1 MPPAPPLP
9 PPPPTAGYPCP
20 VTTLLPHPSSG
31 DWSVL
36 STHSRYKRSQSAPPP
51 KKKKML
57 RSPTLHIYTHTL
69 QLQDDDLHTQ
79 STSTSLPSSPP
90 ASSADPHTPK
100 ASTISQ
106 GPSLSQISRSPSQEP
121 SSSLTTP
128 IFTLDPQYQRQRPIA
143 QHQGT
148 SHSRSRSLCSRFT
161 PISSNIVRNG
171 RSETHLYG
179 LIENSSY
186 LLNPN
191 NKLRMLA
198 AEGTPS
204 TCFTLTSPLLPPSVA
219 NTSATAP
226 PPSSSSN
233 SRKKPKTRLT
243 LNALPR
249 FPQPPSHSQSHMGA
263 GLSSSMNTHYQYS
276 VQPTYQYSQ
285 HTYAQ
290 QQSSYLSAQQQ
301 LQIHQKDLIQQA
313 TRGSLP
319 SHLLFPSSPRLIPM
333 GSPGPVT
340 PLTLEEAQGGYLFAG
355 SPSNTSGIPFM
366 QQRDMDKL
374 AAIAAAQN

>member
-1 MPPAPPLP
+1 
-9 PPPPTAGYPCP
+9 
-20 VTTLLPHPSSG
+20 
-31 DWSVL
+31 
-36 STHSRYKRSQSAPPP
+36 
-51 KKKKML
+51 ML
-57 RSPTLHIYTHTL
+57 HSPTLHIYTHAL
-69 QLQDDDLHTQ
+69 QLQDDGLHTK
-79 STSTSLPSSPP
+79 STSTSLPSPT
-90 ASSADPHTPK
+90 SSADPCSPSESK

-106 GPSLSQISRSPSQEP
+106 GPSLSQISRSSSQEL
-121 SSSLTTP
+121 SSSLATP
-128 IFTLDPQYQRQRPIA
+128 TFAADTRYQSQRLIA
-143 QHQGT
+143 RHQGT
-148 SHSRSRSLCSRFT
+148 SHTRSQSFCSQST
-161 PISSNIVRNG
+161 SIPSNIVRNG
-171 RSETHLYG
+171 KSETHLYG

-191 NKLRMLA
+191 TQSRMLA
-198 AEGTPS
+198 AEGTPA
-204 TCFTLTSPLLPPSVA
+204 TCFTLTSPLLPPSLA

-243 LNALPR
+243 LNSLPR
-249 FPQPPSHSQSHMGA
+249 YSQQPSHAQPHMST
-263 GLSSSMNTHYQYS
+263 GLSSPMNTHYQYNA
-276 VQPTYQYSQ
+276 QPNYQYNAQPNYQYSQ
-285 HTYAQ
+285 HSYAQ
-290 QQSSYLSAQQQ
+290 QQSNYLSAQQQ

-355 SPSNTSGIPFM
+355 SPSSTSGMPFM

-374 AAIAAAQN
+374 AAIAASQN